1 MTKELNDMVIFD
13 IATKR
18 FVSTETG
25 FEPMSPDK
33 SRLAQE
39 NQSAYGTDS
48 PNKTQKGSPLKR
60 RTMLTGASPYSPPKK
75 RMISP
80 STTMTE
86 AAETTASKDE
96 KKKDK
101 DGTELSST
109 AQEQVLFRATTE
121 DKQKWEECSKHLG
134 ISMAEF
140 LRVSANEKVERSTA
154 VCEHSQEFRK
164 IYPWKEE
171 CLKCGKVLW
180 AKNDNTNYGNRR

>member
-1 MTKELNDMVIFD
+1 
-13 IATKR
+13 
-18 FVSTETG
+18 
-25 FEPMSPDK
+25 MSDAPVEDNLESAMDK
-33 SRLAQE
+33 V
-39 NQSAYGTDS
+39 
-48 PNKTQKGSPLKR
+48 
-60 RTMLTGASPYSPPKK
+60 
-75 RMISP
+75 
-80 STTMTE
+80 
-86 AAETTASKDE
+86 AETLEPTRSRMVSK

-154 VCEHSQEFRK
+154 VCEHPQEFRK

-180 AKNDNTNYGNRR
+180 SKNDNTNYGNRR